1 MKDILDSIIING
13 VRYDVKNAKSE
24 NPCEEC
30 DLRDICGVNNNLH
43 LVCDAMTRYYEVFKK
58 SNKQFEL

>member
-13 VRYDVKNAKSE
+13 VRYDVKNAKGVVTCS
-24 NPCEEC
+24 EC
-30 DLRDICGVNNNLH
+30 DLRDMCGVDNKFPF
-43 LVCDAMTRYYEVFKK
+43 VCDEMTRHYEIFKK